1 MVRHIVCWN
10 FKDGFTDEQNAANA
24 ARFKAAV
31 EALADIIP
39 GTLRIGVYYNLL
51 PSSKRQ
57 LVVDG
62 DFESAEALAGYEA
75 HPAHVA
81 VIPLVREMFQNQVL
95 LDYEL

>member
-1 MVRHIVCWN
+1 MVRYIVCWD

-24 ARFKAAV
+24 ARFKAAA
-31 EALADIIP
+31 EALADVVP
-39 GTLRIGVYYNLL
+39 GVLRIGVYYNLL

-62 DFESAEALAGYEA
+62 DLESVEALAVYET
-75 HPAHVA
+75 HPAHLA
-81 VIPLVREMFQNQVL
+81 VIPLVREMFQNAVI